1 MLSKLKPGKTYLFVE
16 HPANESDE
24 MKAVGNK
31 NMLTVARDRHWVTQ
45 VFTSPK
51 VIKAIQEKGIQLIDY
66 TKVGIKGK

>member
-1 MLSKLKPGKTYLFVE
+1 
-16 HPANESDE
+16 

-51 VIKAIQEKGIQLIDY
+51 VIETIKKNGIELINY
-66 TKVGIKGK
+66 TQAGVRGK